1 MAPRAHSRK
10 RPRAAAAV
18 GSVPVGENKWGTT
31 LFTPGLFHEKA
42 QLFIS
47 RFYSRRV
54 SQINKPRYRNQRAL
68 PPWGSRRACVH
79 YKSQQCRSP
88 KPGRVAAPLLFL
100 ILEKRSEPALRLATH
115 RTASAL
121 RTRAPP
127 PALFP
132 FRRTPQNAPQLS
144 PQNPPTTT
152 TSGTAAGGVSEK
164 ARMHS
169 RRDA

>member
-1 MAPRAHSRK
+1 MPPCHK
-10 RPRAAAAV
+10 RPCARTCGRAFITCYKSLAHDV
-18 GSVPVGENKWGTT
+18 GTWELVYN
-31 LFTPGLFHEKA
+31 
-42 QLFIS
+42 I
-47 RFYSRRV
+47 YSRRV
-54 SQINKPRYRNQRAL
+54 SQINKPRYRNRRAFL
-68 PPWGSRRACVH
+68 PWGSRRACVH

-132 FRRTPQNAPQLS
+132 FRRTPRNAPPLS